1 MPSKDKIE
9 FFIDPVVK
17 KKFQIYAEK
26 QGLTMSSYL
35 RSFITRTVNEEDE
48 KLNAKGTNNN
58 GM

>member
-48 KLNAKGTNNN
+48 KLKRERNE
-58 GM
+58 